1 MFLLTLKDSVHCA
14 IRLGFSLFLFF
25 SHPVCVREWTESAR
39 DNRSGGGGGRLLG
52 LLLKLELP
60 YELLGEKPVL

>member
-1 MFLLTLKDSVHCA
+1 MLE
-14 IRLGFSLFLFF
+14 R
-25 SHPVCVREWTESAR
+25 TESVR